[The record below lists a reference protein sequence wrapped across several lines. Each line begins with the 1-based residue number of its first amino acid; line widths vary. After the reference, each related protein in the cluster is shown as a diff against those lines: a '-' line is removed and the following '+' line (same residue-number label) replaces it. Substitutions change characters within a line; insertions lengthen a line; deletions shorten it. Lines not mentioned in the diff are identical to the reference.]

1 MLHLTS
7 MCPVDTSLTLIQSVF
22 TWQEI
27 YNQAVAFVSADPNL
41 RTYLLLQVFDLMK
54 QKKWAEAKFLWIGNL
69 PLYAN
74 LTKTDQIDLFGGL
87 FEWFFKQFFG
97 DSLDQ
102 NLIVVKKK
110 CKYLYYQKVV
120 IPKPVLKIGK
130 NLTLFHIFVLMC
142 EQGISFTDKEIYFEN
157 KDLPEEID
165 FPSNGIN
172 IKQRYR
178 LMEVSFCDGNHH
190 IVDVHFENVKNAESL
205 HKIKSC
211 FYKNFDF
218 NKKLLVPVNKT

>member
-1 MLHLTS
+1 PVPLSKDSYGNAVIFIMLYGGKKDMLHLTS

-102 NLIVVKKK
+102 NLIVVKTAP
-110 CKYLYYQKVV
+110 LILV
-120 IPKPVLKIGK
+120 INV
-130 NLTLFHIFVLMC
+130 T
-142 EQGISFTDKEIYFEN
+142 GISFTDKEIYFEN

-190 IVDVHFENVKNAESL
+190 IVDVHFENVKNAGKE
-205 HKIKSC
+205 
-211 FYKNFDF
+211 
-218 NKKLLVPVNKT
+218 NKKKQDIGNEYLTDQLRIL